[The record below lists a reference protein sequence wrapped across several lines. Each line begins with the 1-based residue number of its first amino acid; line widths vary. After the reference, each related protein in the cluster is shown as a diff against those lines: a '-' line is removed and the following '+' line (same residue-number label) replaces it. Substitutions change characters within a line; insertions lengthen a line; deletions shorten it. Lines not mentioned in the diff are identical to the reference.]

1 LNNVF
6 SCRVDGKNLLPYLIA
21 RQEMADK
28 SRSKPKLS
36 EKDIAVLVKQL
47 LTALKY
53 LHDQGIAYLDIKV
66 QSIIGLER
74 L

>member
-1 LNNVF
+1 
-6 SCRVDGKNLLPYLIA
+6 LIA
-21 RQEMADK
+21 KQEMADK
-28 SRSKPKLS
+28 SRSKSKLS